1 MRFPRTLSRYVA
13 RETLQYAAV
22 GFLAIAS
29 LFLANNLLRRLE
41 DLTELGANAADVL
54 AVSLRLLVILTTYAL
69 PISFLFGVLVALGR
83 LGADHEVLATRA
95 LGVSLAQLATP
106 VLVLAVLA
114 SALSGWL
121 LLRTEPLA
129 RRSLIERIGEVAT
142 RGGLIRPGDFT
153 RLDKR
158 GDRVLFVDRRSRDGE
173 LSGVLLSDR
182 SNPDRPFTVL
192 AGSGAFRFD
201 RESATGFLQLRDG
214 DVHLESGGAGSDRTQ
229 RIAFRRFEYAFDLSR
244 MTNLGLERL
253 KPRDLTG
260 GELRE
265 VLAYFDEHGA
275 APPQAREQR
284 REEYE
289 VQQQRRIA
297 LPFAPL
303 AFASLALPLGLGRR
317 RGARSLGALLCAVI
331 AFGYYVLLNAGTA
344 YATSGQL
351 PAAVALWIPNFACAL
366 IAAPL
371 WWRARRA
378 EV

>member
-1 MRFPRTLSRYVA
+1 MRFPRTLARYVA

-22 GFLAIAS
+22 GFLAVAS

-41 DLTELGANAADVL
+41 DLAELGANAGDVV
-54 AVSLRLLVILTTYAL
+54 AVAVRLLVILTTYAL

-95 LGVSLAQLATP
+95 LGVSLAQLAAP
-106 VLVLAVLA
+106 VLALAVLA
-114 SALSGWL
+114 SAVSGWL
-121 LLRTEPLA
+121 LLRAEPLA

-142 RGGLIRPGDFT
+142 RGGLIRGGDFT

-158 GDRVLFVDRRSRDGE
+158 GDRVLFVDQRTREGE

-182 SNPDRPFTVL
+182 SNPERPFTVL
-192 AGSGAFRFD
+192 AGSGAFRFE
-201 RESATGFLQLRDG
+201 RETTTGHLLLRDG
-214 DVHLESGGAGSDRTQ
+214 DVHFEPGGAGSDRTQ

-244 MTNLGLERL
+244 MTSLGLERL
-253 KPRDLTG
+253 KPRDMTG
-260 GELRE
+260 AEIAG
-265 VLAYFDEHGA
+265 VLAHFEEHGT

-284 REEYE
+284 RVEYE

-303 AFASLALPLGLGRR
+303 AFALLALPLGLGRR
-317 RGARSLGALLCAVI
+317 RGARALGALLCALI

-344 YATSGQL
+344 YATSGRL
-351 PAAVALWIPNFACAL
+351 PAALALWLPNLACAL

-378 EV
+378 EA

>member
-41 DLTELGANAADVL
+41 DLTELGANVGDVL
-54 AVSLRLLVILTTYAL
+54 SVALRLLVILTTYAL

-83 LGADHEVLATRA
+83 LGADHEVLATRT
-95 LGVSLAQLATP
+95 LGVSLAQLAAP
-106 VLVLAVLA
+106 VLALAVLA

-158 GDRVLFVDRRSRDGE
+158 GDRVLFVDGRSRDGR
-173 LSGVLLSDR
+173 LRGVLLSDR
-182 SNPDRPFTVL
+182 SNPERPFTVL

-214 DVHLESGGAGSDRTQ
+214 DVHFEPGGAGSDRTQ

-260 GELRE
+260 AELRE

-303 AFASLALPLGLGRR
+303 AFALLALPLGLGRR

-331 AFGYYVLLNAGTA
+331 AFGYYVLMNAGTA

-351 PAAVALWIPNFACAL
+351 PAAVALWIPNLACAL

>member
-41 DLTELGANAADVL
+41 DLTELGANLADVL
-54 AVSLRLLVILTTYAL
+54 AVAVRLLVILTTYAL

-95 LGVSLAQLATP
+95 LGVSLAQLAAP
-106 VLVLAVLA
+106 VLALAVLA

-173 LSGVLLSDR
+173 LAGVLLSDR
-182 SNPDRPFTVL
+182 SNPERPFTVL

-201 RESATGFLQLRDG
+201 RESATGFLELRDG
-214 DVHLESGGAGSDRTQ
+214 DVHLEPGGAGSDRTQ

-260 GELRE
+260 AELRE

-289 VQQQRRIA
+289 VQQQRRLA

-303 AFASLALPLGLGRR
+303 AFAALALPLGLGRR

-351 PAAVALWIPNFACAL
+351 PAAVALWVPNLACAL

>member
-1 MRFPRTLSRYVA
+1 MRFPRTLSLYVG

-22 GFLAIAS
+22 GFLAVAS

-41 DLTELGANAADVL
+41 DLTEIGASVEDVL
-54 AVSLRLLVILTTYAL
+54 AVALRLLVILTTYAL

-95 LGVSLAQLATP
+95 LGVSLAQLAAP
-106 VLVLAVLA
+106 VLALAVLA
-114 SALSGWL
+114 TALSGWL

-129 RRSLIERIGEVAT
+129 RRSLIERIGAVAT

-158 GDRVLFVDRRSRDGE
+158 GDRVLFVDRRSPDGE
-173 LSGVLLSDR
+173 LEGVLLSDR
-182 SNPDRPFTVL
+182 SNPERPFTVL

-201 RESATGFLQLRDG
+201 RESATGHLQLRNG
-214 DVHLESGGAGSDRTQ
+214 DVHFEPGEAESDRTQ
-229 RIAFRRFEYAFDLSR
+229 RIAFQRFDYAFDLSR

-260 GELRE
+260 AELAS

-303 AFASLALPLGLGRR
+303 AFALLALPLGLGRR

-344 YATSGQL
+344 YATSGKI
-351 PAAVALWIPNFACAL
+351 PAALALWLPNLACAL

-378 EV
+378 EA

>member
-1 MRFPRTLSRYVA
+1 MRFPRTLARYVA

-22 GFLAIAS
+22 GFLAVAS

-41 DLTELGANAADVL
+41 DLAELGANAGDVL
-54 AVSLRLLVILTTYAL
+54 AVAARLLVILTTYAL

-83 LGADHEVLATRA
+83 LGSDHEVLATHA
-95 LGVSLAQLATP
+95 LGVSLAQLAAP
-106 VLVLAVLA
+106 VLALAVLA

-121 LLRTEPLA
+121 LLQAEPLA
-129 RRSLIERIGEVAT
+129 RRSLIERVGEVAT
-142 RGGLIRPGDFT
+142 RGGLIRGGDFT

-158 GDRVLFVDRRSRDGE
+158 GDRVLFVDRRSREGE
-173 LSGVLLSDR
+173 LEGVLLSDR
-182 SNPDRPFTVL
+182 SNPERPFTVL
-192 AGSGAFRFD
+192 AGSGAFRFE
-201 RESATGFLQLRDG
+201 RETATGHLLLRDG
-214 DVHLESGGAGSDRTQ
+214 DVHFEPGGAESDRTQ
-229 RIAFRRFEYAFDLSR
+229 RIAFRRFDYAFDLSR

-253 KPRDLTG
+253 KPRDMTG
-260 GELRE
+260 AEIAS
-265 VLAYFDEHGA
+265 VLAHFDEHGA

-289 VQQQRRIA
+289 VQQQRRRA

-303 AFASLALPLGLGRR
+303 AFAWLALPLGLGRR
-317 RGARSLGALLCAVI
+317 RGARSLGALLCAAI

-344 YATSGQL
+344 YATSGRL
-351 PAAVALWIPNFACAL
+351 PPALALWLPNLVCAL

-378 EV
+378 EA